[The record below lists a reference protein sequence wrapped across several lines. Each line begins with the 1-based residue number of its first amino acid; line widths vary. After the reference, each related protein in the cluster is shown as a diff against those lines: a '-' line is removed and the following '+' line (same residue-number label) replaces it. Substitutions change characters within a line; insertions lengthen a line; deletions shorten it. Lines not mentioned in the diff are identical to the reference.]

1 MSKNMN
7 TIKLTRLKLE
17 EENKILKLNIKELSE
32 EKRKNSQD
40 LEAYRAE
47 IHNIKDRI
55 NIFEK

>member
-1 MSKNMN
+1 MN